1 LLKRT
6 SLRTKLLILVVG
18 PILLLLIPAAY
29 LVVDSVADLTDQRI
43 SSQAEDLVEL
53 KAAQILSFF
62 SEKSQIATTMLQ
74 SPFLRA
80 WFSQYNEFQAP
91 VTETPEY
98 QMIIGS
104 FDRVVDG
111 DPLVTQAFF
120 ATDATEEYFQ
130 AGGRI
135 EREGYLV
142 KLRPWWHEAVRY
154 DRLYVT
160 TPQVSASTGE
170 IRVTL
175 QTTVKREDGSL
186 LGVGGVDLLLDTVA
200 NLIDEISYQDEG
212 TAFLVDELGN
222 IIYFSKLPIEPET
235 VDGERVPIAL
245 ASLDSLVDRSS
256 GFSELSQ
263 SLENQTVSSRRLVY
277 QGVEYRAISAPIQ
290 AEKPY
295 INWSLGLLVPEGMI
309 TSPVTRVKL
318 VTSVLGLGTV
328 ALICILVAWLTQA
341 LVTRPVR
348 SLAGHLK
355 DIVEGEGDLTRRVE
369 VQTEDEI
376 GELGTIFNRFVG
388 SIQQDVA
395 SIGTQAISLANAS
408 EHLFALSS
416 EVSDTTEKTAH
427 RISTV
432 SSSAADVSAHVMTV
446 AYAIREMDSS
456 IREIAVNA
464 KEAAKV
470 ASEGVKAVDE
480 TVSIF
485 EKLGVSGTSIGNV
498 ISVISSFA
506 EQTNLLALNA
516 TIEAARAGEAGKG
529 FAVVASE
536 VKGLANQ
543 TAKATDDITPM
554 IEAIQRGTAEAA
566 KAMTRISEYIRKIS
580 DIQTII
586 AITVGEQTST
596 ATEINQ
602 SITRAADSS
611 GEIADSMEEIAEV
624 IATTVTGADSTRSSV
639 NELSKLAGELKRIV
653 DRFTC

>member
-1 LLKRT
+1 
-6 SLRTKLLILVVG
+6 LILVVG
-18 PILLLLIPAAY
+18 PILLLLIPTAY
-29 LVVDSVADLTDQRI
+29 VVVESVADLTDQRI

-53 KAAQILSFF
+53 RAAQILGFF

-74 SPFLRA
+74 SPFLLA

-98 QMIIGS
+98 QMVTGY
-104 FDRVVDG
+104 FDRIVED
-111 DPLVTQAFF
+111 DPQVTQAFF
-120 ATDATEEYFQ
+120 ATDTTEEYFQ

-142 KLRPWWHEAVRY
+142 KQRPWWHEAVRY

-175 QTTVKREDGSL
+175 QTTVKRDDGSL

-200 NLIDEISYQDEG
+200 ELVDEISYQGKG

-222 IIYFSKLPIEPET
+222 IIYFSGLPIEPEAG
-235 VDGERVPIAL
+235 DGERVPIAL
-245 ASLDSLVDRSS
+245 ASLDSLVERSS

-263 SLENQTVSSRRLVY
+263 SLGSQVVSSREVVY
-277 QGVEYRAISAPIQ
+277 QGVSYRAISAPVQ

-295 INWSLGLLVPEGMI
+295 ISWSLGLLVPEELVTGQ
-309 TSPVTRVKL
+309 VTRVKL
-318 VTSVLGLGTV
+318 ISSGVGLGTV
-328 ALICILVAWLTQA
+328 ALICFLVAWLTQT
-341 LVTRPVR
+341 LVTRPVQ

-355 DIVEGEGDLTRRVE
+355 DIAEGEGDLTRRVE

-376 GELGTIFNRFVG
+376 GELGATFNRFVE

-395 SIGTQAISLANAS
+395 SIGDQAISLANAS
-408 EHLFALSS
+408 QHLFELSS
-416 EVSDTTEKTAH
+416 EMSDTTERTAH

-432 SSSAADVSAHVMTV
+432 STSAADVSAHVMTV

-456 IREIAVNA
+456 IREIAINA

-470 ASEGVKAVDE
+470 ASEGVTAVDE
-480 TVSIF
+480 TMSIF
-485 EKLGVSGTSIGNV
+485 EELGVSGTSIGDV

-529 FAVVASE
+529 FAVVANE

-566 KAMTRISEYIRKIS
+566 AAMTKISEYIRKIS

-624 IATTVTGADSTRSSV
+624 IATTVSGADSTKSSI
-639 NELSKLAGELKRIV
+639 NELSNLAGELKRIV
-653 DRFTC
+653 GRFTY